1 LVKGAKIVMQPA
13 SRKRRWPIVLVVIVA
28 VCAAAYFLV
37 PKFIQIPG
45 LSGAS
50 QEATTGFVSA
60 ETARGDVVTSITATG
75 SIGDNSVDAD
85 MPYGVNVSKVLVSS
99 GDEVRSGDAI
109 AKVDS
114 SSLSSAVSDAKSALS
129 DVNDE
134 LDAIAD
140 KDTSYY
146 YISSKLKGT
155 VKEVFAAKGDDAAK
169 VVAEHGALMTVK
181 LTDGGTFKVM
191 NDNGIVDTIYKKKG
205 DTVYSGTSLIRLTV
219 PDAATSKDSLKE
231 QRAKLLDL
239 IEKLTALQTTKY
251 IYAPATGKI
260 GDINVSKGAALEKPG
275 AASGDDG
282 SSDNGSATEPDTDNV
297 GAAFTIVLPDK
308 FEMTVS
314 VDELDISAVAEGQ
327 EASVAFDALEGQ
339 SFSGVVTEVSD
350 SADTSSGVA
359 SYSATLVLDKSEG
372 MLSGM
377 SATAT
382 IIKEKKENVI
392 TIPLDA
398 VQQYGEDLFVYT
410 SIAEDGAL
418 GGEVKIETGLSDGAV
433 TEVTSGLDEGTVIY
447 YVPTTDDSN
456 GTFQMRDGG
465 FMMGGGG
472 PVTVRSGGGES
483 NGGFRA
489 APAGGSGGAAPSG
502 GSGGG

>member
-1 LVKGAKIVMQPA
+1 MV
-13 SRKRRWPIVLVVIVA
+13 
-28 VCAAAYFLV
+28 
-37 PKFIQIPG
+37 QIPG
-45 LSGAS
+45 VSGPPQS
-50 QEATTGFVSA
+50 TATGVVSA

-75 SIGDNSVDAD
+75 SVGDSSVDVD

-99 GDEVRSGDAI
+99 GDAVRSGDAV

-114 SSLSSAVSDAKSALS
+114 SSLSSAISDAKSELS

-140 KDTSYY
+140 DDTSYHY
-146 YISSKLKGT
+146 VSSKLKGT
-155 VKEVFAAKGDDAAK
+155 VKEVFAKKGDGAAE
-169 VVAEHGALMTVK
+169 VVAEHGALMTLE
-181 LTDGGTFKVM
+181 LTDGGTFNVK
-191 NDNGIVDTIYKKKG
+191 NDKGIVDTIYKEAG
-205 DTVYSGTSLIRLTV
+205 DTVYSGTSLMRLTV
-219 PDAATSKDSLKE
+219 PDAATSEDSLKE

-251 IYAPATGKI
+251 VYATATGEI
-260 GDINVSKGAALEKPG
+260 GDVNIAEGSALEKPG

-282 SSDNGSATEPDTDNV
+282 SSDDGSATEPDTDNV
-297 GAAFTIVLPDK
+297 GAAFTVVLPNK

-327 EASVAFDALEGQ
+327 EADVAFDALDGQ

-359 SYSATLVLDKSEG
+359 SYSATLTLDKGEG

-382 IIKEKKENVI
+382 IVKEKKENVI

-410 SIAEDGAL
+410 SIAEDGSL
-418 GGEVKIETGLSDGAV
+418 GGAVKIETGLSDGAV

-447 YVPTTDDSN
+447 YVPTTDDSD
-456 GTFQMRDGG
+456 GAIQMRGG
-465 FMMGGGG
+465 FAMGGGMEFQSN
-472 PVTVRSGGGES
+472 RGEG
-483 NGGFRA
+483 NTGFRA
-489 APAGGSGGAAPSG
+489 APAGGGAPPSG
-502 GSGGG
+502 GGG

>member
-1 LVKGAKIVMQPA
+1 
-13 SRKRRWPIVLVVIVA
+13 
-28 VCAAAYFLV
+28 
-37 PKFIQIPG
+37 
-45 LSGAS
+45 
-50 QEATTGFVSA
+50 
-60 ETARGDVVTSITATG
+60 
-75 SIGDNSVDAD
+75 
-85 MPYGVNVSKVLVSS
+85 MPYGVNVSEVLVSS
-99 GDEVRSGDAI
+99 GDEVRSGDPV

-134 LDAIAD
+134 LEAIAD
-140 KDTSYY
+140 EDTSYY

-155 VKEVFAAKGDDAAK
+155 VKEVFAAEGDDAAE
-169 VVAEHGALMTVK
+169 VIAEHGALMIVE
-181 LTDGGTFKVM
+181 LTDGGEFKVT
-191 NDNGIVDTIYKKKG
+191 NDNGVVNTIYKEKG

-219 PDAATSKDSLKE
+219 PDATTSEDSLKE
-231 QRAKLLDL
+231 QRVKLLDL

-260 GDINVSKGAALEKPG
+260 GDVNVSEGAALERPG

-282 SSDNGSATEPDTDNV
+282 SSEDDSATESDTDNE
-297 GAAFTIVLPDK
+297 GAAFTVVLPDK

-327 EASVAFDALEGQ
+327 EANIAFDALEGQ

-382 IIKEKKENVI
+382 IVKEKKENVI

-410 SIAEDGAL
+410 SIAEDGSL

-433 TEVTSGLDEGTVIY
+433 TEVTSGLDEGTTVY
-447 YVPTTDDSN
+447 YVPTTDDSD
-456 GTFQMRDGG
+456 GTFQMRGGG

-472 PVTVRSGGGES
+472 EMTVRSSGGPS
-483 NGGFRA
+483 GGFSA
-489 APAGGSGGAAPSG
+489 TPSG
-502 GSGGG
+502 GSGSGGAPPSGG